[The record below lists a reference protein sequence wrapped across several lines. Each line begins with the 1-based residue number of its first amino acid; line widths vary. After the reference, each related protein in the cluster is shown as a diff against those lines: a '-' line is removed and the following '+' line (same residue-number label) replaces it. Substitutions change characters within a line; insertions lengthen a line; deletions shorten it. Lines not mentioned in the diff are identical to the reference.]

1 MALNENE
8 MKKLEKLNARYK
20 KQNDLIKDGYD
31 RISVI
36 IPKGTKER
44 IKAQGESINS
54 FVNRLVLAEL
64 ERLERQKIQERDI
77 RHPDFYSNNDDLPDL
92 PFS

>member
-1 MALNENE
+1 MGKTPEYTRNAIRAYQE
-8 MKKLEKLNARYK
+8 KKDIVNVAF
-20 KQNDLIKDGYD
+20 
-31 RISVI
+31 
-36 IPKGTKER
+36 PKGTKER

-77 RHPDFYSNNDDLPDL
+77 RHPDFYSSNDDLPDL